1 MPETTSKSLRLI
13 ISFACIIIIIAG
25 FRAADVILVPF
36 FLSFFIAIICAPVL
50 FWLQRHKVP
59 TAIAVLIII
68 TAISILTFFFITFVS
83 SSITEFAR
91 RLPVYQA
98 QLKSIIAQYLEWFDK
113 VGIQISNETFFEYF
127 DPGVAMR
134 LAANT
139 LMRLRG
145 LLTNGLLILLTVIFI
160 LLEASGF
167 SRKLLAAL
175 GTPDQSLQRFE
186 HIATSINHYLGIKSI
201 FSLITG
207 ALIALLL
214 ILMGVDF
221 PLLWGMLAF
230 LLNYVPTIGPI
241 IAAIPAI
248 LLTMVQLGLFK
259 ALLVGI
265 GYAAVNVILGAII
278 EPKLLGR
285 RLGLSTLVVFLSLV
299 FWGWVL
305 GPIGMLL
312 SVPLTM
318 IVKIGLEAS
327 EDTRWIA
334 VLLGP
339 EPDDS
344 LPEIDSDNSE
354 T

>member
-91 RLPVYQA
+91 RLPVYH
-98 QLKSIIAQYLEWFDK
+98 
-113 VGIQISNETFFEYF
+113 F

-327 EDTRWIA
+327 EETRWIA

-344 LPEIDSDNSE
+344 PPEIDSDKIE